1 MRKMRSVRAR
11 QLVAAGVLSAAA
23 VAGMIA
29 ALGQAHAADLSVAP
43 SGQYRQVVVNVC
55 TGREV
60 VILFDERG
68 YPTIPARTPYY
79 YCAVGTTLLAGDIPP
94 PREYCCS

>member
-1 MRKMRSVRAR
+1 MRVLKSTAVGRAMA
-11 QLVAAGVLSAAA
+11 LAGLAAGVMIG
-23 VAGMIA
+23 VAG
-29 ALGQAHAADLSVAP
+29 QANAADLPYTPAP
-43 SGQYRQVVVNVC
+43 GAHQQVVVGSC
-55 TGREV
+55 SGREV

-68 YPTIPARTPYY
+68 HPTIPARTPYY